1 MRMNKLVSIIIPNYN
16 HAAFLQQR
24 LDSVFQQT
32 YQDIEVILLDDAS
45 TDGSVEILKKYQDHP
60 KVSHMVINKTNSGS
74 PFKQWQKGIA
84 LAQGEYIW
92 IAESDDIN
100 ELNFLEVCLEQFTVD
115 LMMGMM
121 ATGLIQFNHTGETG
135 RIKAFKTGVYMGE
148 EINKDN
154 LSKGNCFYNA
164 SSVVFRRLLVGKEA
178 LKRLD
183 SYTICGDWWLWVTIL
198 KKANLGYTDKLL
210 TQYRKHEGATTADLW
225 NNRLFYLEVRT
236 ITFQLFKWHSFKKDK
251 KDKIISYWTS
261 KIQESSLPAAQKLYL
276 KFNFNRLYPAHFLI
290 KKLKNNGIAM
300 FRKKG
305 WV

>member
-1 MRMNKLVSIIIPNYN
+1 MDSLRVSIIIPNYN
-16 HAAFLQQR
+16 HAAFLKQR
-24 LDSVFQQT
+24 LDSVLNQT
-32 YQDIEVILLDDAS
+32 YQNFEIILLDDAS
-45 TDGSVEILKKYQDHP
+45 TDGSVAILNKYQGHP
-60 KVSHMVINKTNSGS
+60 KVSHLVINETNSGS

-100 ELNFLEVCLEQFTVD
+100 ELNFLEVCLEQLRGDLTV
-115 LMMGMM
+115 GMM
-121 ATGLIQFNHTGETG
+121 ATGLIQFNHTGKIG
-135 RIKAFKTGVYMGE
+135 RIKAFKTGVYKGE

-164 SSVVFRRLLVGKEA
+164 SSVVFRRSLVSKEA
-178 LKRLD
+178 LKKLD

-198 KKANLGYTDKLL
+198 KQAKLGYTDKFL
-210 TQYRKHEGATTADLW
+210 THYRKHEGATTNDLW
-225 NNRLFYLEVRT
+225 NNRLFYLEVST
-236 ITFQLFKWHSFKKDK
+236 ITSQLFQWHSFKKDK

-276 KFNFNRLYPAHFLI
+276 KFNFNRLYPAHYLF
-290 KKLKNNGIAM
+290 KKLKNKGIAM